1 MMPTGL
7 FSQISLIILSVG
19 VVFTYVTP
27 TLDEI
32 KKTQDT
38 ITVYETEREKVSDV
52 NLKLDQVA
60 STLNSIS
67 TEDQR
72 KLLSYM
78 PDSVDTVSV
87 PRDIKAIADKNGL
100 ILEQISYIGPEE
112 PAIAATFIDPSQTT
126 GASQQSSDPETHT
139 FSVEFE
145 SSYEQI
151 KQFLSDLEKNAYPLE
166 VHDLVIEQTEGGFLS
181 VDMKLVTYDRITPSD
196 PVDPSFVTPPTEVTS

>member
-7 FSQISLIILSVG
+7 LSQISLIILSVG
-19 VVFTYVTP
+19 VIFTYVTP

-38 ITVYETEREKVSDV
+38 ITVYETEKEKVSDV

-72 KLLSYM
+72 KLLAYM

-87 PRDIKAIADKNGL
+87 PRDIKAIADNNGL
-100 ILEQISYIGPEE
+100 ILEQITYVGPEE
-112 PAIAATFIDPSQTT
+112 PAVAATFVDPSLSM
-126 GASQQSSDPETHT
+126 GILQSSGDPEAHT

-145 SSYEQI
+145 SSYEQV

-181 VDMKLVTYDRITPSD
+181 VEMKLVTYDRITPPP
-196 PVDPSFVTPPTEVTS
+196 PVDPSFVAPPTEVTS

>member
-1 MMPTGL
+1 MPTGL

-38 ITVYETEREKVSDV
+38 ITIYESEKEKVSDV
-52 NLKLDQVA
+52 NLKLNQVA

-72 KLLSYM
+72 KLLAYM

-100 ILEQISYIGPEE
+100 ILEQISYVGPEE
-112 PAIAATFIDPSQTT
+112 PATVTTFIDPSMSMATSPS
-126 GASQQSSDPETHT
+126 GDPEAHT

-145 SSYEQI
+145 SSYEQV

-181 VDMKLVTYDRITPSD
+181 VAMKLVTYDRITPPL
-196 PVDPSFVTPPTEVTS
+196 PVDPSFVAPPTEVTS